1 MQKNGII
8 TFLEVFLIGEV
19 VAIWSVEVGGFD
31 WLVAEAEAEFP
42 TPQGVCSGNELD
54 NDILLPPPGDIGG
67 KLLGVLLVLRK
78 FVLLYCI
85 WKFASS

>member
-1 MQKNGII
+1 MVNVRILSHKVPAFEARNCKNGII

-19 VAIWSVEVGGFD
+19 VAIWSVEVRVGGFD

-67 KLLGVLLVLRK
+67 
-78 FVLLYCI
+78 
-85 WKFASS
+85 